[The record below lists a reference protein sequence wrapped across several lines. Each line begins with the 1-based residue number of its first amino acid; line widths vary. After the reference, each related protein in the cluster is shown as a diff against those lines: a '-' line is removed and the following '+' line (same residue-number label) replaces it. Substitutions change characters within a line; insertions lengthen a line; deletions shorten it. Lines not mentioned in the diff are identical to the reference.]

1 MTGTG
6 TGTDRISEEHVAHWR
21 EHGWV
26 IVPDFLTPGEV
37 KEGKENLHRYFPTW
51 EEYAAAPERYE
62 ALPFWRDFPYVG
74 DALNNITT
82 HPELI
87 AFVEHALGTPD
98 IFITQGL
105 LWAKYAGKGNWD
117 QQHHCDF
124 GNNSLVVPRDDGAF
138 RQIPMIT
145 YYEDVTL
152 DLGPTYVVSQ
162 TVTGGDS
169 FGGGGATAPLPMQL
183 TREHTEVYEAEH
195 PVTLTAG
202 SLMIY
207 SMATYHRGSAMTAS
221 AGARF
226 SHHIV
231 WRRAGDE
238 WMGFR
243 AFPYEGNTPELKRF
257 IEQATPRQRS
267 VIGFP
272 PPGHEYWNE
281 ATLAGVAARYPGMDM
296 GPYCP

>member
-1 MTGTG
+1 MT
-6 TGTDRISEEHVAHWR
+6 TGTDRISDEHIAHWH

-26 IVPDFLTPGEV
+26 IVPDFLTPGEL
-37 KEGKENLHRYFPTW
+37 KEARENLERYFPSW
-51 EEYAAAPERYE
+51 EEYAAAAERYE
-62 ALPFWRDFPYVG
+62 AMPFWREFPYVG

-87 AFVEHALGTPD
+87 AFVEQALGTPD
-98 IFITQGL
+98 VFITQGL
-105 LWAKYAGKGNWD
+105 LWAKYAGKGDWEQD
-117 QQHHCDF
+117 HHLDF
-124 GNNSLVVPRDDGAF
+124 GNNTLVVPRDDGAF
-138 RQIPMIT
+138 RQVPMIV
-145 YYEDVTL
+145 YYEDVTV

-162 TVTGGDS
+162 TVTHTGG
-169 FGGGGATAPLPMQL
+169 PLPMQL
-183 TREHTEVYEAEH
+183 GREHTDAYAAEH

-207 SMATYHRGSAMTAS
+207 SMATYHRGSAMKAAS
-221 AGARF
+221 GTRF

-231 WRRAGDE
+231 WRRAGYE

-243 AFPYEGNTPELKRF
+243 AFPREGNTAEMKRF
-257 IEQATPRQRS
+257 IEQATPRQRT

-272 PPGHEYWNE
+272 PPDHEYWNE